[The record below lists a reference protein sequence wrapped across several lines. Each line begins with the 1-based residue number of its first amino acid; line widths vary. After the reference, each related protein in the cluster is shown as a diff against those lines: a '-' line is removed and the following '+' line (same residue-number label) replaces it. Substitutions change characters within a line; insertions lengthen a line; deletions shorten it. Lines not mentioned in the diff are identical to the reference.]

1 MNRFSKHFQT
11 TFEQIRDPLL
21 IVDLTGNIRGANPSA
36 QAVLDLGQNDHLRDV
51 VSLERSFVFDVELL
65 LSLISQDTPVVGH
78 RLKDSEGNEADVVV
92 DVLDMPGKKGRS
104 QTKLIHI
111 KDFSPFQNYERWKDE
126 LISMV
131 AHEIKNPL
139 SAMKNSMG
147 ILISQA
153 NDGMSD
159 GQINLLK
166 VSTRSIDRLTRLLD
180 NFLDVSRLSSGQYV
194 PDPDWEDARGFTSEV
209 ISTFKTLFNVR
220 RQRLNFSVSGAL
232 GKIYVD
238 GPKLEQILINLLN
251 NAIKFTQDDGE
262 ISVSLEPAS
271 LEALSDDLR
280 ILPWSELAD
289 LKFVRVTVKDTG
301 IGMTEKTIAH
311 LFTRHYGQD
320 ERTVSKGSHLG
331 LSISKALVEV
341 QNGSLEFESQLGV
354 GTEVSVTLPADEI
367 TFTILNRVKSID
379 RVLSRMTSLRREP
392 TFLAVRKDTP
402 REWEN
407 LLVGKTS
414 APVVNPTFQQEQNGD
429 VFMWT
434 LGERL
439 AVSLIA
445 ESADQTANDGD
456 SRRVENKTVP
466 HDGYAVVGQRLSS
479 GDSRVN
485 RIMGIALT
493 HLKQDKELTRAI

>member
-11 TFEQIRDPLL
+11 SFEQIRDPLL
-21 IVDLTGNIRGANPSA
+21 IVDLAGNIRGANPAA
-36 QAVLDLGQNDHLRDV
+36 QAVLDLGESDQLRDV
-51 VSLERSFVFDVELL
+51 VSLERSFVFDVDFL
-65 LSLISQDTPVVGH
+65 LSLINQDTPVVGQ
-78 RLKDSEGNEADVVV
+78 RLKDAEGNEADVVV
-92 DVLDMPGKKGRS
+92 DVLDLPGKKGRS
-104 QTKLIHI
+104 RTKLIHI

-194 PDPDWEDARGFTSEV
+194 PEPDWVDARGFISEV
-209 ISTFKTLFNVR
+209 ITTFKTLFNVR
-220 RQRLNFSVSGAL
+220 RQKMNFNVSAAL
-232 GKIYVD
+232 GRLYVD

-280 ILPWSELAD
+280 ILPWNELAE

-311 LFTRHYGQD
+311 LFTRHYGQG
-320 ERTVSKGSHLG
+320 ERAGAKGSHLG

-341 QNGSLEFESQLGV
+341 QNGSLEFDSRLGV
-354 GTEVSVTLPADEI
+354 GTEVSVTLPADET

-392 TFLAVRKDTP
+392 TFLAACKDAP
-402 REWEN
+402 KGWDK
-407 LLVGKTS
+407 LLVGKNS
-414 APVVNPTFQQEQNGD
+414 NPVVNPTFHQEQNGD

-445 ESADQTANDGD
+445 ESADP
-456 SRRVENKTVP
+456 VENGGEASRVDDRP
-466 HDGYAVVGQRLSS
+466 VAHDGYAVVGRRLSS
-479 GDSRVN
+479 ADSRVN

-493 HLKQDKELTRAI
+493 HLKQDREKARAI